1 GGGDRTICNCFKV
14 NESTIVASVQD
25 GADTV
30 EAVTELTKAGSG
42 CGSCKTEVARL
53 VQLNAKPKLAA
64 TA

>member
-1 GGGDRTICNCFKV
+1 V
-14 NESTIVASVQD
+14 AESTIVACVKD
-25 GADTV
+25 GADSV
-30 EAVTELTKAGSG
+30 EAVTEQCKAGSG